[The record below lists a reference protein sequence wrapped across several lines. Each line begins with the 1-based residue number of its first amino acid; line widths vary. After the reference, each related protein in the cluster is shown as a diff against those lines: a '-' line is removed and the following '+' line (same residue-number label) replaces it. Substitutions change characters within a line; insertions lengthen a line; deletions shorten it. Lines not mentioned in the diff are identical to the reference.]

1 MTNESQEILKE
12 LREIRIEIQS
22 IKENMPDKEMFLTS
36 EEEKLLQE
44 SYENEKKGETI
55 SSKALRKELGI

>member
-36 EEEKLLQE
+36 KEEEILQE